1 MFLFVWTNSWMH
13 VSELVISS
21 MCVLILGGWYGTGGE
36 WKFILTEKWVNQMCQ
51 EVKMLFSLDHKFTN
65 VVTVTSKA
73 GFA

>member
-1 MFLFVWTNSWMH
+1 MH
-13 VSELVISS
+13 VFELVISS
-21 MCVLILGGWYGTGGE
+21 MCVLIPGGWYGTGGG

-51 EVKMLFSLDHKFTN
+51 EAKMLFSLDHKFTN